1 MDNASNNDTAI
12 RSFAENVPE
21 AGIES
26 YQERRIRCMEHALHL
41 AAGHFVD
48 DISPTSSS
56 ELTKKLW
63 ARELDSDSADED
75 EEFDVADALGK
86 ALALVTQ
93 V

>member
-1 MDNASNNDTAI
+1 
-12 RSFAENVPE
+12 
-21 AGIES
+21 
-26 YQERRIRCMEHALHL
+26 MEHALHL
-41 AAGHFVD
+41 AAGHFID

-56 ELTKKLW
+56 ELTKKLR
-63 ARELDSDSADED
+63 AREQSGELNSESVDEDKD

>member
-1 MDNASNNDTAI
+1 
-12 RSFAENVPE
+12 
-21 AGIES
+21 
-26 YQERRIRCMEHALHL
+26 MEHALHL

-48 DISPTSSS
+48 DTPPTSSS
-56 ELTKKLW
+56 ELTKKLR